1 MSCGGFGLERTSKGL
16 IQGDRC
22 SVFVRIRALRRFLP
36 LFDDVDGLP
45 AHLPLEAKEG
55 IIRMRGNHRSTP
67 KIWRVVGTL
76 PDKRDESAERQ
87 ERYAERLELNR
98 LLLKKAVGKHGLR
111 FTDLA
116 LGDELNSDKPRVD
129 KVRAEFQDLR
139 NSFATT
145 VWPWTTLQHLATIGV
160 GHALSTRASK
170 GENGSDLT
178 ISWQDLAEASVIESE
193 AEMALEKWKQA
204 EKTSPVIQSA
214 VVQPHPRSGRKS
226 KSDALPKKT
235 IDPVVEKL
243 KKDKTLN
250 AHERRLLSC
259 IVDHAAVKNTSF
271 DDVAMEDKTK
281 DAVRSTISLP
291 LLYPEAFRTGILAQ
305 HASQGVLLYGKS
317 AHVRRASTRSRT

>member
-1 MSCGGFGLERTSKGL
+1 VKLHDT
-16 IQGDRC
+16 
-22 SVFVRIRALRRFLP
+22 RALRRFLP
-36 LFDDVDGLP
+36 LFDDVEGLP
-45 AHLPLEAKEG
+45 AHLPIEAKEG

-76 PDKRDESAERQ
+76 PNERDESAEKQ

-98 LLLKKAVGKHGLR
+98 LLLKKAVGKHGLT
-111 FTDLA
+111 FTDVA
-116 LGDELNSDKPRVD
+116 LGDELNSDKPHSDEVQE
-129 KVRAEFQDLR
+129 EFQDLR

-170 GENGSDLT
+170 GEEDLAEFT
-178 ISWQDLAEASVIESE
+178 VSWQDLAEASVIESQ
-193 AEMALEKWKQA
+193 AETALEKWKESQKA
-204 EKTSPVIQSA
+204 SPVVQSA

-226 KSDALPKKT
+226 KSDASPKKT
-235 IDPVVEKL
+235 IDPLVEKL

-259 IVDHAAVKNTSF
+259 IVDHGAVKNTSF

-305 HASQGVLLYGKS
+305 HASQGVLLYG
-317 AHVRRASTRSRT
+317 RSSRVALGVLPGLELMGLYSPR